1 MNETGKNS
9 LRNIIV
15 LTAITVVAA
24 FALAITYRFTEAKI
38 NDSARLEA
46 LKSVKAV
53 LPKDAK
59 GNPLYTNDPDKLA
72 FQMKIAE
79 DQKQVDPVLV
89 FYPGLNDK
97 GEVIG
102 FAVKVTSK
110 IGYGGDIQMMIGMTP
125 KGEILDIQIL
135 SMNETPGLG
144 TKTNEPSFK
153 DQFKGKSLETGA
165 KFVLKKDDSSNY
177 DLDAVSGATISSR
190 AFTYAVHRV
199 VTFYEAHKSE
209 ILTKGSGTTVNPVN
223 PALNR

>member
-1 MNETGKNS
+1 MKEAGKNS

-15 LTAITVVAA
+15 LTVITVVAA
-24 FALAITYRFTEAKI
+24 FALAITYRVTETRI

-59 GNPLYTNDPDKLA
+59 GNPLFANDPDKLA
-72 FQMKIAE
+72 FEMKITE
-79 DQKQVDPVLV
+79 EQKQVDPTLV

-102 FAVKVTSK
+102 FAVKVISK
-110 IGYGGDIQMMIGMTP
+110 IGYAGDIQMMIGMTP
-125 KGEILDIQIL
+125 EGEILDIQIL

-144 TKTNEPSFK
+144 TRVAEPKFK

-165 KFVLKKDDSSNY
+165 KFVLKKDDSANY

-199 VTFYEAHKSE
+199 TVFYETNKAD
-209 ILTKGSGTTVNPVN
+209 ILAKGRGNGAVSATNK
-223 PALNR
+223 

>member
-1 MNETGKNS
+1 MNEAGKNS
-9 LRNIIV
+9 LRNIVV

-24 FALAITYRFTEAKI
+24 FALAITYRVTEAKI
-38 NDSARLEA
+38 NNSARLEA

-59 GNPLYTNDPDKLA
+59 GNPLFTNDPDKLA
-72 FQMKIAE
+72 FEMKITE
-79 DQKQVDPVLV
+79 DQKQVDPLLV

-97 GEVIG
+97 GEIIG

-110 IGYGGDIQMMIGMTP
+110 IGYAGNIQMMIGMTP

-144 TKTNEPSFK
+144 TKVSEPAFK

-199 VTFYEAHKSE
+199 VTFYEAHKAE
-209 ILTKGSGTTVNPVN
+209 IIAKGSGDSTSS
-223 PALNR
+223 ALNN

>member
-9 LRNIIV
+9 LRNIVV
-15 LTAITVVAA
+15 LTAITIVAA
-24 FALAITYRFTEAKI
+24 FALAITYRVTEAKI
-38 NDSARLEA
+38 NDSTRLEA

-72 FQMKIAE
+72 FEMKIAE
-79 DQKQVDPVLV
+79 EQKQVDPTLV

-102 FAVKVTSK
+102 FAVKVVSK
-110 IGYGGDIQMMIGMTP
+110 IGYGGDITMMIGMTP

-144 TKTNEPSFK
+144 TKANEPAFK
-153 DQFKGKSLETGA
+153 NQFKGKSLESGA

-177 DLDAVSGATISSR
+177 DLDAISGATISSR
-190 AFTYAVHRV
+190 AFTYAVRHV
-199 VTFYEAHKSE
+199 VTFYEAHKAE
-209 ILTKGSGTTVNPVN
+209 IIAKGSGNPASPVN
-223 PALNR
+223 SGLNP

>member
-1 MNETGKNS
+1 MNEAGKNS
-9 LRNIIV
+9 LRNIVV
-15 LTAITVVAA
+15 LTVITVVAA
-24 FALAITYRFTEAKI
+24 FALAITYKVTEAKI
-38 NDSARLEA
+38 NDSARIEA

-53 LPKDAK
+53 LPKDTK

-72 FQMKIAE
+72 FEMKITE

-89 FYPGLNDK
+89 FYPGLNSK
-97 GEVIG
+97 GEIIG

-110 IGYGGDIQMMIGMTP
+110 IGYAGDIQMMIGISQ

-144 TKTNEPSFK
+144 TKVSEPAFK

-190 AFTYAVHRV
+190 AFTYAVHHV
-199 VTFYEAHKSE
+199 VSFYQAHKTE
-209 ILTKGSGTTVNPVN
+209 ICIKGCGDSLK
-223 PALNR
+223 PAINK